1 MPAWGGSRPLLS
13 TSPLAAGIPTRPRPT
28 IVDMATSAVARG
40 KIAAHAANGTELPAG
55 WAFDSTG
62 QPTTDPATA
71 LHGLLA
77 PLGGAKGFALALL
90 VEALAGGLAGP
101 MLSADVSD
109 MFTESDAARPQG
121 IGHLLIALDP
131 ARFGAEAN
139 GRLDHLASAVIDG
152 GGRLPGTGRQ
162 LQSEVDD
169 QEPLDIA
176 ETVITELADWAKRL
190 GITMETTTTA

>member
-1 MPAWGGSRPLLS
+1 
-13 TSPLAAGIPTRPRPT
+13 
-28 IVDMATSAVARG
+28 
-40 KIAAHAANGTELPAG
+40 
-55 WAFDSTG
+55 
-62 QPTTDPATA
+62 
-71 LHGLLA
+71 
-77 PLGGAKGFALALL
+77 
-90 VEALAGGLAGP
+90 

-152 GGRLPGTGRQ
+152 GGRLPGAGRQ

-169 QEPLDIA
+169 EEPLDIA